1 MEVSGYPG
9 YPLPPCPELPGHAG
23 PNADGGDD
31 TKEVVTH
38 KLPLFPA
45 DVDDVVYQTATLRKK
60 HINPIYLAIL
70 SCFLLV
76 LFGYRHYLWSGSFRR
91 FWGL

>member
-70 SCFLLV
+70 SCFFV
-76 LFGYRHYLWSGSFRR
+76 GSF
-91 FWGL
+91 WV